1 MNDGTARIE
10 ITTGAFT
17 PSRMQYFY
25 KPGGKW
31 VDVANA
37 SLKGLTI
44 SGDIPVAHLKWT
56 PIVIG
61 TV

>member
-1 MNDGTARIE
+1 MNDGTARVE
-10 ITTGAFT
+10 ITTGVFT

-25 KPGGKW
+25 KPDRKW
-31 VDVANA
+31 VDVANP
-37 SLKGLTI
+37 SFKGPTI

-61 TV
+61 TA